1 MSVKLPEGYKPSDK
15 EEYMCPEHLEYF
27 KQKLNSWKQ
36 ELLEESSETL
46 DHLKKESWNEPD
58 VTDRAS
64 VETDTA
70 LELRTRDRYRKLI
83 SKIDSALRRIEE
95 GEYGYCEV
103 TGDPIG
109 LGRLEARAIAT
120 MTVATQEEHENQE
133 KILKE
138 GAA

>member
-1 MSVKLPEGYKPSDK
+1 MSIELTDGYKPSDK
-15 EEYMCPEHLEYF
+15 EEYMCAGHLEYF
-27 KQKLNSWKQ
+27 KHKLDSWKK

-46 DHLKKESWNEPD
+46 NHLKKETRNEPD

-83 SKIDSALRRIEE
+83 SKIDSALVRIGK

-109 LGRLEARAIAT
+109 LGRLEARPIAT
-120 MTVATQEEHENQE
+120 MTVAAQEDHENQE
-133 KILKE
+133 KMLKE